1 LSGYALLARESVLL
15 AGRIECQ
22 PRLCAVLV
30 NRKSLL
36 SVWLPPKCA
45 RAPRV
50 LHPRRPAMDYLPCNL
65 TLSGGKILLLFALTI
80 APPRYKQMAASQRN
94 GDVFV
99 PIPRTRLAN
108 AFPRSGPRC
117 RFAWPGWGLHQHNE
131 PAPSYEKHLGS
142 VDDRYHAHS
151 RWRHTSERQDQS

>member
-1 LSGYALLARESVLL
+1 MV
-15 AGRIECQ
+15 
-22 PRLCAVLV
+22 
-30 NRKSLL
+30 
-36 SVWLPPKCA
+36 
-45 RAPRV
+45 
-50 LHPRRPAMDYLPCNL
+50 YLPCNL

-117 RFAWPGWGLHQHNE
+117 RFAWPGWDYTNITNPLLLTKNTLDRSMIGIMRIRAGDTL
-131 PAPSYEKHLGS
+131 PRGKTKVSATMGS
-142 VDDRYHAHS
+142 PRLPLCSAKTSKLVVSVSSHS
-151 RWRHTSERQDQS
+151 